1 MKCYESQIQSGKDDN
16 VKLKQL
22 QYLLLK
28 VLPVL
33 RDICAEQNREL
44 EVETAVRGM
53 FSSLFV
59 LSSHFF
65 FVSVFHSRNL
75 FFFWPSRSP
84 CDRI

>member
-1 MKCYESQIQSGKDDN
+1 MGLNVTHKKSRTKSYAVETEIRRSSDSELELSHEVHQRPSDKDEN

-44 EVETAVRGM
+44 EVETAVRG
-53 FSSLFV
+53 
-59 LSSHFF
+59 
-65 FVSVFHSRNL
+65 
-75 FFFWPSRSP
+75 
-84 CDRI
+84 I